1 MAIEVV
7 EWNSYNGR
15 RYGRPWAAVVTY
27 DAAGRPSYDF
37 KRGSYQGSDAGGT
50 LFVNAKPGDVVAYG
64 QKDSRGNGGTNT
76 IAIVQ
81 SDGSVSDTTKA
92 AAFRHY
98 QDQKNK
104 PPPPPQAV
112 AAAVTAPTPPV
123 PPASAAPSSGEAAS
137 STSSGGGT
145 GASKAGSGRSSA
157 G

>member
-27 DAAGRPSYDF
+27 DVAGRPSYNF
-37 KRGSYQGSDAGGT
+37 KAGSYQGSDAGGT
-50 LFVNAKPGDVVAYG
+50 LFVNAKPGDIVAYG

-81 SDGSVSDTTKA
+81 PDGSVSDTTKA
-92 AAFRHY
+92 DAFRHY

-112 AAAVTAPTPPV
+112 AAAVSAPPPSV
-123 PPASAAPSSGEAAS
+123 PAASAAPAGEAAS
-137 STSSGGGT
+137 GGSGGA
-145 GASKAGSGRSSA
+145 ASKAGSGRGSA

>member
-92 AAFRHY
+92 AAFARAANGRHGHVLVGA
-98 QDQKNK
+98 DVSAERFEALRAAF
-104 PPPPPQAV
+104 PP
-112 AAAVTAPTPPV
+112 
-123 PPASAAPSSGEAAS
+123 
-137 STSSGGGT
+137 
-145 GASKAGSGRSSA
+145 
-157 G
+157 